1 MSSYFPF
8 AGVRR
13 FSPRGVR
20 NRSAKADGFARSLAG
35 DFPFSVGTGGCRF
48 PAGCAPPFVVGS
60 NCAIFGTPC
69 GGGHPSYRSVAPLHT
84 VAALRFPAP
93 SGPPIAP
100 LPRNRLAFSAAGGA
114 SPLSSSPQNPLRWAF
129 VGCPIR
135 LRRKEKAPFDG
146 VREKGS
152 GGGIPDFV
160 RNARSA
166 CDGGLARQS
175 SEVLPSVSALDRN
188 GTPGPA
194 RMLCRSL
201 FAAAPWHSRKRSRPH
216 CQSSATTG
224 LRQQK
229 RGRERPGAPPT
240 YGTAMHG

>member
-1 MSSYFPF
+1 MSVAPAGRGFF
-8 AGVRR
+8 AGFLAGVRWCAC
-13 FSPRGVR
+13 SGRGEDR
-20 NRSAKADGFARSLAG
+20 RRPMASK
-35 DFPFSVGTGGCRF
+35 
-48 PAGCAPPFVVGS
+48 PPFVVGS

-69 GGGHPSYRSVAPLHT
+69 GEGHPSYRSVAPLHT

-129 VGCPIR
+129 VGCPSPWKKRMR
-135 LRRKEKAPFDG
+135 LLM
-146 VREKGS
+146 VSREKGS

-166 CDGGLARQS
+166 LYGGLARQS

-194 RMLCRSL
+194 RMLCRPL

-229 RGRERPGAPPT
+229 RSRERPGAPPT

>member
-1 MSSYFPF
+1 MQGP
-8 AGVRR
+8 
-13 FSPRGVR
+13 
-20 NRSAKADGFARSLAG
+20 
-35 DFPFSVGTGGCRF
+35 
-48 PAGCAPPFVVGS
+48 PAG
-60 NCAIFGTPC
+60 
-69 GGGHPSYRSVAPLHT
+69 
-84 VAALRFPAP
+84 
-93 SGPPIAP
+93 
-100 LPRNRLAFSAAGGA
+100 
-114 SPLSSSPQNPLRWAF
+114 QNPHSLF
-129 VGCPIR
+129 PGEE
-135 LRRKEKAPFDG
+135 KENAPFDG

-166 CDGGLARQS
+166 WDRGLAWQS

-194 RMLCRSL
+194 RMLCRPL

-229 RGRERPGAPPT
+229 RSREHPGAPLPPSSRNCRCAAAKEEQGAYLNSPSFRT
-240 YGTAMHG
+240 CHTWLSGRKLSNQQPITPVQGGKRHFRRSLKCRRRAFFS